1 MPLFFFNVRFL
12 KFLTQGGNNL
22 KSFFK
27 ILILKL
33 PKYYNIHILN
43 IEWFLGKTSLQID
56 YVKLLTC
63 IINETMDAISF
74 H

>member
-12 KFLTQGGNNL
+12 KILTQGGSNL
-22 KSFFK
+22 KIFFK

-43 IEWFLGKTSLQID
+43 IEWFLGKQG
-56 YVKLLTC
+56 
-63 IINETMDAISF
+63 
-74 H
+74 